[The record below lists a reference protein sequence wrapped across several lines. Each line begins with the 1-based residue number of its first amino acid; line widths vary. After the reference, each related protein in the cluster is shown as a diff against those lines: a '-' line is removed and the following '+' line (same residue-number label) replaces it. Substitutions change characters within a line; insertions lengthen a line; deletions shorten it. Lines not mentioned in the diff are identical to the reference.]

1 MSFIYEEEVMKKRM
15 ALILLIVLMAASI
28 TPAQAATPDTSIA
41 AVVKNESVT
50 IQTSDFPANNT
61 FHVLMGYNGSQG
73 INGYL
78 VSKITTG
85 DGGSFFAKFYIPDEL
100 SGEDI
105 VAVRFESVTESKYYT
120 YNWFYNDTATGAST
134 TCTTCTTDS
143 SDDGPRYN
151 ILPPGFPTFDIIAS
165 VKGQSVTV
173 YTRYF
178 PPNER
183 YAVYMQDGDSQAT
196 TLYEVAGVETGE
208 GHALTATFSIPDEL
222 RWEEK
227 IKIIFY
233 NINDGFRTYNL
244 FYNRNL

>member
-1 MSFIYEEEVMKKRM
+1 MKKRM
-15 ALILLIVLMAASI
+15 ALIIAIVLMAASI
-28 TPAQAATPDTSIA
+28 TPAFAAAPDTSII

-50 IQTSDFPANNT
+50 IQTSDFPANHT
-61 FHVLMGYNGSQG
+61 FHVLLGYNGTQG

-85 DGGSFFAKFYIPDEL
+85 EGGSFLAKFYIPNEL
-100 SGEDI
+100 TGEDVI
-105 VAVRFESVTESKYYT
+105 AIRFESVTESKYFT
-120 YNWFYNDTATGAST
+120 YNWFYNDTASGASAT
-134 TCTTCTTDS
+134 TFTPDTTDTS
-143 SDDGPRYN
+143 GPTYN
-151 ILPPGFPTFDIIAS
+151 ILPPGFPTFDIISA

-173 YTRYF
+173 QTRYF
-178 PPNER
+178 PANQR
-183 YAVYMQDGDSQAT
+183 FAVFMQDGDSTAI

-208 GHALTATFSIPDEL
+208 GHTLIATFPIPDEL

-244 FYNRNL
+244 FYNRHQ

>member
-1 MSFIYEEEVMKKRM
+1 MKKRI
-15 ALILLIVLMAASI
+15 ALIIAIVLMAASI
-28 TPAQAATPDTSIA
+28 TPAYAAAPDTSIV

-50 IQTSDFPANNT
+50 IQTSDFPANHT
-61 FHVLMGYNGSQG
+61 FHVLLGYNGTQG

-85 DGGSFFAKFYIPDEL
+85 VGGSFLAKFYIPNEL
-100 SGEDI
+100 SGEDVI
-105 VAVRFESVTESKYYT
+105 AIRFESVTESKYFT
-120 YNWFYNDTATGAST
+120 YNWFYNDTASGASAT
-134 TCTTCTTDS
+134 TFTPDTTDTS
-143 SDDGPRYN
+143 GPTYN
-151 ILPPGFPTFDIIAS
+151 ILPPGFPTFDIISA

-173 YTRYF
+173 QTRYF
-178 PPNER
+178 PANQR
-183 YAVYMQDGDSQAT
+183 FAVFMQDGDSTAI

-208 GHALTATFSIPDEL
+208 GHTLIATFPIPDEL

-244 FYNRNL
+244 FYNRHQ

>member
-1 MSFIYEEEVMKKRM
+1 MFFNEEEVMKRKM
-15 ALILLIVLMAASI
+15 TLMLLILLLAASI
-28 TPAQAATPDTSIA
+28 TPAHAATPDTSIM
-41 AVVKNESVT
+41 AVVKNETVT

-85 DGGSFFAKFYIPDEL
+85 DGGSFLAKFYIPEEL

-105 VAVRFESVTESKYYT
+105 IAVRFESVTESKYYT
-120 YNWFYNDTATGAST
+120 YNWFYNDTASGASAT
-134 TCTTCTTDS
+134 TCTTCTT
-143 SDDGPRYN
+143 GPTYN

-173 YTRYF
+173 QTRYF

-183 YAVYMQDGDSQAT
+183 FAVFMQDGDSQAT
-196 TLYEVAGVETGE
+196 TLYEVAGVETSE
-208 GHALTATFSIPDEL
+208 GHTLIATFSIPDEL